1 MVDFS
6 LLDSEE
12 GTVKGSRHISPDKTK
27 ESIKTEIN
35 TVLNAVRDAPGISV
49 DEEQYVDVPSKP
61 SSPRLSAPAT
71 RPTGLTALL
80 SSDASAS
87 DERKSS
93 HSSASVPAA
102 GSGGSS
108 DGKAAEPLDRNK
120 MIAALMRDTSLSAAE
135 RNAC

>member
-1 MVDFS
+1 MPL

-71 RPTGLTALL
+71 CTAAVSTDINRSICERAAAVSEKSVSRGDKSIKSDKRPA
-80 SSDASAS
+80 SS
-87 DERKSS
+87 
-93 HSSASVPAA
+93 
-102 GSGGSS
+102 
-108 DGKAAEPLDRNK
+108 
-120 MIAALMRDTSLSAAE
+120 MSAA
-135 RNAC
+135 